1 MNSFSPRSP
10 DLEPLAPA
18 LASSRKRLVLA
29 GVTATALGITGLA
42 LGSQLADAS
51 NDAPDSATEPAE
63 KPVDDVV
70 VDKETKDSDQDRDDF
85 IKFDTSKY
93 DGSFKAF
100 DTCMAEQL
108 PEILDKQA
116 INIFGDDAKFDELDK
131 EFGDDAGSVTVHQPG
146 EDGGKFGDLSF
157 LDFGEGDGSITITKT
172 DGQIRIATDGDVE
185 EIDESDLM
193 DLKQLDAGEFKD
205 STFEISDEKLA
216 EFEEFEQQIED
227 ASEACESTLPE
238 LGKDDPTKFDVDD
251 SVEPNDSDD
260 A

>member
-116 INIFGDDAKFDELDK
+116 INIFGDDAKFD
-131 EFGDDAGSVTVHQPG
+131 
-146 EDGGKFGDLSF
+146 
-157 LDFGEGDGSITITKT
+157 
-172 DGQIRIATDGDVE
+172 
-185 EIDESDLM
+185 
-193 DLKQLDAGEFKD
+193 AGEFKD
-205 STFEISDEKLA
+205 STFEISDEKLE
-216 EFEEFEQQIED
+216 EFEQFEQQIED